1 MFLWEMFVCICLLV
15 YQISQRGMYSL
26 SMSYHMQITNL
37 SVYFVRRVPFNDNR
51 LSGFTLIRNE
61 IFTRLGDG
69 AGERRGRHQR
79 SMAEYS

>member
-1 MFLWEMFVCICLLV
+1 
-15 YQISQRGMYSL
+15 
-26 SMSYHMQITNL
+26 MQITNL

-51 LSGFTLIRNE
+51 LSEFTLNRNE